1 MDEVLVVSEVEAGF
15 EVEAEGVVGG
25 GVEAEGRVE
34 FEVGAEAEPEGG
46 SGDGIVAWLE
56 AVAELGAVDGVGA
69 GDGVEDG
76 PGLEAEASHTGA
88 AAALELL
95 AVGQLA
101 FVAVHTADALAA
113 DTEHIVD
120 IAADKDHIL
129 DTADSIVDTAVAAA
143 GTIDLVFEPVLQ
155 LADKQ
160 LHCSG
165 FGPDHQGQLLTEQQG
180 QQSQM

>member
-15 EVEAEGVVGG
+15 EVGAEGVVGG

-69 GDGVEDG
+69 GVEDG

-95 AVGQLA
+95 AVELA

-143 GTIDLVFEPVLQ
+143 GTIDLVFEPVPQ

-165 FGPDHQGQLLTEQQG
+165 FGPDHQGQLPTEQQG
-180 QQSQM
+180 QPSQL